1 MVPGSETKH
10 KMRDMGADELL
21 HALERQDDDECAG
34 LSFAERLRAAVDD
47 AHSAFVTAK
56 AENLA
61 RRAYLRYPQADVR
74 CLELAEERG
83 LDRVKIAELASCG
96 YAERGTNVIIE
107 GFTGSGKSWMA
118 CALANAACRRRIRAS
133 CIRMP
138 DLEEQWRAA
147 SDRPSGVSKLLR
159 KLSNYTAL
167 VLDEWLLDIPGKEFR
182 SFIFELAERRYGTVS
197 TIFCTQHRKQ
207 EWHARPE
214 TSRVVRQLMVA
225 ERVSSVRP
233 DAIITRL
240 LNCQICFL
248 LFGQFYGRI
257 AVSHKNSI

>member
-1 MVPGSETKH
+1 MVLDSETKR

-61 RRAYLRYPQADVR
+61 RRACLRYPQADVR

-118 CALANAACRRRIRAS
+118 CALANAACRRRIRAFY
-133 CIRMP
+133 IRMP

-147 SDRPSGVSKLLR
+147 GDRPSGVSKLLR
-159 KLSNYTAL
+159 KLSNYTVL
-167 VLDEWLLDIPGKEFR
+167 VLDEWLLDIPGEEFR
-182 SFIFELAERRYGTVS
+182 SFIFELAERRYGTAS

-207 EWHARPE
+207 EWHARLGGG
-214 TSRVVRQLMVA
+214 VHA
-225 ERVSSVRP
+225 EAIMDRIVHNAVWLEMGKLNMRTKLEGGSVPCGGSADGSADEIR
-233 DAIITRL
+233 
-240 LNCQICFL
+240 
-248 LFGQFYGRI
+248 
-257 AVSHKNSI
+257 S